1 MNDVIYHGVDR
12 KIAIWRGCCRGEG
25 VHWYGD
31 YSGRAGHKGVAIEV
45 DCLSDAGQFIG
56 HLKSIGWFFG
66 KWDHQDNMGLD
77 YIVSWRLNRFEEVKA

>member
-1 MNDVIYHGVDR
+1 MTFTIADFKAVVDEY
-12 KIAIWRGCCRGEG
+12 AECNEG

-31 YSGRAGHKGVAIEV
+31 YSGRAGHEGVAIEV
-45 DCLSDAGQFIG
+45 DCLSDAGEFIG

-77 YIVSWRLNRFEEVKA
+77 YIVSWRLNRFEEVKV

>member
-1 MNDVIYHGVDR
+1 MTFTVADFKDVVDEY
-12 KIAIWRGCCRGEG
+12 AESNEG

-31 YSGRAGHKGVAIEV
+31 YSGRGGHKGIAIEV
-45 DCLSDAGQFIG
+45 DCLSDAGEFIG

-77 YIVSWRLNRFEEVKA
+77 YIVSWRLNRFEEVKV